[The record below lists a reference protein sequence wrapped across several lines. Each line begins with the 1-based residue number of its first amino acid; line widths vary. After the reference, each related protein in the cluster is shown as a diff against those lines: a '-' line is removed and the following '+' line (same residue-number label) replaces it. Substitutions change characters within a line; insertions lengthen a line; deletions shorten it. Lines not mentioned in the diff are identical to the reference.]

1 MKIGIGDADIP
12 GDEAM
17 RTDLD
22 LLLGHDQCT
31 VEQCEIANRTAAV
44 LADGERT
51 TGITRNMVTDHNCAG
66 FFADHF
72 PKNLR
77 ALAIEAF
84 AEFNVW
90 RDRVLP
96 PILFHMSIWFDVAHV
111 GNFPEANNFA

>member
-1 MKIGIGDADIP
+1 
-12 GDEAM
+12 
-17 RTDLD
+17 
-22 LLLGHDQCT
+22 
-31 VEQCEIANRTAAV
+31 
-44 LADGERT
+44 
-51 TGITRNMVTDHNCAG
+51 MVTDHNCAG

-96 PILFHMSIWFDVAHV
+96 PILFHMSILFDVAHV